1 MLDAILSIATGGASG
16 LIGSIISK
24 GFSIFDN
31 IQEEKKSQREHER
44 TIEMH
49 RLDAELRSVE
59 HENEKAIVEISTAA
73 DMRTAAYTHDS
84 SVGKTSRWCTNALRL
99 VRPVL
104 TFSLIGLTG
113 AIYFSSGD
121 AGRLTIETSVVFML
135 GASIAFWFGDR
146 SMSPK
151 SK

>member
-1 MLDAILSIATGGASG
+1 MLDAILSVATGGASG

-59 HENEKAIVEISTAA
+59 HENERAIVEISTAA

-84 SVGKTSRWCTNALRL
+84 SVGKPSKWCTNTLRL

-104 TFSLIGLTG
+104 TLSLIGLTG

>member
-1 MLDAILSIATGGASG
+1 MLDAILSVATGGASG
-16 LIGSIISK
+16 LLGTIISK

-49 RLDAELRSVE
+49 RLDSELRSVE
-59 HENEKAIVEISTAA
+59 HENERAIAEVQAA
-73 DMRTAAYTHDS
+73 AEMRAATYVHDAS
-84 SVGKTSRWCTNALRL
+84 AGRPSKWCTNTLRL

-104 TFSLIGLTG
+104 TLSLIGLTG
-113 AIYFSSGD
+113 AIYFASADTGQVE
-121 AGRLTIETSVVFML
+121 IETSVVFML
-135 GASIAFWFGDR
+135 GASIAWWFGDR

-151 SK
+151 PK